1 MPISIPYF
9 SEIILH
15 TGEHLIL
22 VAVSMTIAM
31 VIAIPLGIYIA
42 KKPELAKPI
51 LGFANAIQTIPS
63 LAIFGF
69 LLTIPII
76 GGIGKTPVIVALTLY
91 ALLPLIRNTYTGIT
105 EIDPGKIEGAK
116 ALGMKD
122 GQILL
127 LIEIPL
133 AAGIILA
140 GVRVAT
146 VICVGIATIAAA
158 IGGGGLGVFIF
169 RGLAMVNNQLIL
181 SGAIPATLIALSLDF
196 GLGLLE
202 KSLTQRRKNKLKIGK
217 FMFAVLAGF
226 MSLLIFLIIPRSTA
240 EITIGSQN
248 FTEQV
253 ILGEILATAIEANTD
268 LKVDRKFNLGGTFI
282 CHNAVVSG
290 AIDGYVEYT
299 GTAWTAILNQKPI
312 NNPQLVYEK
321 TKETYAEKFD
331 LKVMPFLGF
340 ENTYVILIRREDAE
354 KLKITNV
361 SEAAEYS
368 PQWRGGFG
376 HEFMDRE
383 DGYRGLVKTYNLKF
397 SELPLAMDLNLIY
410 RALADKKVDLISGDS
425 THALISVYDLFMLED
440 DKQYFPPYQAVPVFN
455 KQTLRKYPQVKEAIA
470 RLTDKISVEEMREMN
485 YKVANQSLPVKEV
498 VENFLSSEG
507 LL

>member
-1 MPISIPYF
+1 
-9 SEIILH
+9 
-15 TGEHLIL
+15 
-22 VAVSMTIAM
+22 M

-202 KSLTQRRKNKLKIGK
+202 KSLTQRRKSKLKIGK

-226 MSLLIFLIIPRSTA
+226 MSLLIFLIIPRATA

-253 ILGEILATAIEANTD
+253 ILGEILATVIEANTD
-268 LKVDRKFNLGGTFI
+268 LKVNRKFNLGGTFI

-321 TKETYAEKFD
+321 TKEKYAEKFD

-368 PQWRGGFG
+368 PQLRGGFG

-397 SELPLAMDLNLIY
+397 SEPPLAMDLNLIY

-470 RLTDKISVEEMREMN
+470 RLTGKISVEEMREMN
-485 YKVANQSLPVKEV
+485 YKVGNQSLPVKEV